1 MTWNMFVLQGR
12 GGVLTEPEEKE
23 IRETVAMEKAIGTPT
38 INSAR
43 YVGDPSDLVTGSP
56 VDAVLGLESRMNVS
70 SLGHNEYHDR
80 LRKEVEGIR
89 DEVIKLSKILSNSL
103 EICAVLRFILDAEGS
118 ERIVDKGMQ
127 SAQLSDLLLH
137 HNSKAANLTLAQVAA
152 LRLYTTIVY
161 QLMNDPLRDNARYS
175 QGNPCPLAATT
186 FFASA
191 GIKKLRALSVNLQ
204 NDKVLWRGMRNL
216 KVTDDF
222 MHMGGTELGFM
233 SATTQ
238 LKLAV
243 RYALNQQKQD
253 QDLLLF
259 KIRVPDFM
267 SAGARLAWL
276 SAFPQ
281 EDEVVYPPLTFL
293 RPTGRV
299 DHMDFQCDGRQI
311 RITVVEVVPHIS

>member
-1 MTWNMFVLQGR
+1 MFVLQGR

-23 IRETVAMEKAIGTPT
+23 IRKTVATEKAIKTPSV
-38 INSAR
+38 NSEL

-70 SLGHNEYHDR
+70 SQRHDEYHDR

-89 DEVIKLSKILSNSL
+89 DEVIKLSKNLPNSL
-103 EICAVLRFILDAEGS
+103 EICAVLRFILDTEGS
-118 ERIVDKGMQ
+118 EHIVDTKMQ

-152 LRLYTTIVY
+152 LRLYTTLVY
-161 QLMNDPLRDNARYS
+161 QFMNGPLRDNARYS
-175 QGNPCPLAATT
+175 QGKPCPLAATT
-186 FFASA
+186 CFATE
-191 GIKKLRALSVNLQ
+191 GIKKLRALGVDLQ
-204 NDKVLWRGMRNL
+204 NDRVLWRGMRNL
-216 KVTDDF
+216 KVTGDF
-222 MHMGGTELGFM
+222 MQMGGTERGFM

-243 RYALNQQKQD
+243 RYALNQHKQGQE
-253 QDLLLF
+253 QDLVLF

-267 SAGARLAWL
+267 SAGAKLAWL

-281 EDEVVYPPLTFL
+281 EDEVLYPPLTFL
-293 RPTGRV
+293 KPTGRV
-299 DHMDFQCDGRQI
+299 DHMDFQRDGRQI
-311 RITVVEVVPHIS
+311 RLTVVEVVPHIS